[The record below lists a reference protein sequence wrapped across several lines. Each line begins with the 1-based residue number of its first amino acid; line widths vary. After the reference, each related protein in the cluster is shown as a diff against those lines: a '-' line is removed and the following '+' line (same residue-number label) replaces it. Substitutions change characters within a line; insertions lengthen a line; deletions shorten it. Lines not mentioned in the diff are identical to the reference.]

1 MCVLPRE
8 VTVFLSFS
16 VMCLLVYSETE
27 KKERSIRLENLLYT
41 EKIEEKKLRVCVGF
55 QVIKS
60 KSTPKLGGNYTF
72 FRIFLGFFF
81 EI

>member
-41 EKIEEKKLRVCVGF
+41 EKIEEKKIEGVRGF
-55 QVIKS
+55 SGDKEQKYS
-60 KSTPKLGGNYTF
+60 KIRGKLLKIWEN
-72 FRIFLGFFF
+72 FL
-81 EI
+81 